1 VLPASDASRSG
12 SAGGTKEFIGMDQE
26 EPNSSMVE
34 NKRSPFQSY
43 TPVLY
48 PARLVIITATY
59 FDPLGH

>member
-1 VLPASDASRSG
+1 
-12 SAGGTKEFIGMDQE
+12 MDQE